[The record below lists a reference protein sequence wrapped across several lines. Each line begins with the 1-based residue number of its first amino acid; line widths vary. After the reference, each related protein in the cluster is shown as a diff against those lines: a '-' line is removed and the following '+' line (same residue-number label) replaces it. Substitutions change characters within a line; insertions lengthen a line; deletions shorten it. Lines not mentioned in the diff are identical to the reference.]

1 MFVDHLQKKQ
11 NKKRIQ
17 KFKETGNSQYIYEKK
32 LDKACFQHDTAYGYF
47 KDLIRRTVSDK
58 ILRNEAFN
66 IAKNPKY
73 DRYPRELASVI
84 YKCFIN
90 FWKWY

>member
-1 MFVDHLQKKQ
+1 MLIDHLQKK

-32 LDKACFQHDTAYGYF
+32 LDKACLQHDTAYGYF

-73 DRYPRELASVI
+73 DRYPHELASVI